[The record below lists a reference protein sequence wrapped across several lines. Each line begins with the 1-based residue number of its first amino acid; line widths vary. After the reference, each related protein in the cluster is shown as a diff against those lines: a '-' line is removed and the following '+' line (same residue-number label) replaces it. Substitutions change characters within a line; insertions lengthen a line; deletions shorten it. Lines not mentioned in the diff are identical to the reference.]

1 MKHIIFFLAVMLLTG
16 CSKDSEVMAQTMTQ
30 KLYITIDGKTLSVEL
45 VDNAATQTLVTAL
58 QEGDITYEAHDY
70 GGFEKVGALGRS
82 LPTSDTQTT
91 TQAGDVILYSGNQ
104 IVLFYGSNSW
114 SYTRLGRIEYSTQ
127 AELESFLKA
136 GQGNV
141 TVKLSLSSGATAI
154 NGIRSIS
161 ADDGTYYSL
170 NGQRVEHPTKGMFIR
185 NGKKV
190 IIL

>member
-1 MKHIIFFLAVMLLTG
+1 MKHVLLFLAVVLLTG
-16 CSKDSEVMAQTMTQ
+16 CSKDSEVTAQTMTQ

-45 VDNAATQTLVTAL
+45 VDNVATQTLVAVL

-70 GGFEKVGALGRS
+70 GGF
-82 LPTSDTQTT
+82 
-91 TQAGDVILYSGNQ
+91 GDVILYSGNQ

-114 SYTRLGRIEYSTQ
+114 SYTRLGRMEYSSQ

-154 NGIRSIS
+154 NSMRSTS
-161 ADDGTYYSL
+161 AEEGAYYSL
-170 NGQRVEHPTKGMFIR
+170 NGQRVEHPTKGVFIR
-185 NGKKV
+185 NGKKE